1 MSESKLFGEGPSSL
15 RTTSATLMKTIMT
28 TAMKK
33 IVTMMST
40 ATKVNDD
47 KAEEALHSMR
57 TQLGLYS
64 PQVFDPLICT
74 IMI

>member
-1 MSESKLFGEGPSSL
+1 
-15 RTTSATLMKTIMT
+15 MKTIMT

-33 IVTMMST
+33 IVTMMTT

-74 IMI
+74 IMMIFHLIQLIMHQPRA

>member
-1 MSESKLFGEGPSSL
+1 
-15 RTTSATLMKTIMT
+15 MKTIIT
-28 TAMKK
+28 TITTGMKK
-33 IVTMMST
+33 IVTMMTT

-64 PQVFDPLICT
+64 PQVLDLLIP
-74 IMI
+74 

>member
-1 MSESKLFGEGPSSL
+1 MYPPKLYPGPTVQSRSQDL
-15 RTTSATLMKTIMT
+15 
-28 TAMKK
+28 
-33 IVTMMST
+33 VTMMTT

-64 PQVFDPLICT
+64 PQVFDLLIP
-74 IMI
+74 